1 MDRLSAYPTQRPG
14 DRPGR
19 RTDGTGL
26 SATHNRR
33 RTPATTSR
41 TGMGRL
47 QSPDQE
53 THPAHLVNTAV
64 DCDWVADLTG
74 AAVGLTAALR
84 HVSVNHPRLRT
95 FRESRRSGLHITH
108 IMPVVARASL
118 LDTSTVPYH
127 AALHAGVRPVGAR
140 RQLSPPRRH
149 GRRPRSSVRSSGGW
163 CVIDD
168 ARG

>member
-1 MDRLSAYPTQRPG
+1 
-14 DRPGR
+14 
-19 RTDGTGL
+19 
-26 SATHNRR
+26 
-33 RTPATTSR
+33 
-41 TGMGRL
+41 MGRL

-118 LDTSTVPYH
+118 LDTSTVPYR
-127 AALHAGVRPVGAR
+127 AALMPVFAR
-140 RQLSPPRRH
+140 SARVDNYPRLVDMVAVPAV
-149 GRRPRSSVRSSGGW
+149 GVRSSGGW